1 MGVGTIVIVED
12 ETPIREGIAAALR
25 GAGYEPIEAADGEAG
40 LAAARRTGV
49 DLVLLDLMLPKIDGT
64 QVLEQLRRTHPSLPV
79 IILTARGMEDDRVS
93 GLTAGADD
101 YVVKPFSARELVAR
115 VEAVLRRS
123 PERPDVVTRLSVG
136 RATVDLP
143 RREIRVEGEP
153 VRMLSETEC
162 EILTHLAAN
171 PGRVIS
177 REELL
182 TRVWGLSG
190 SRVETRTI
198 DMHVARLRSKLTTDC
213 AGEAEATITTVRG
226 KGYMLGPSVRA
237 TDGPTRNEPSGGSG

>member
-1 MGVGTIVIVED
+1 MKKILVVDDDAAHARMLETVITDWGFLIHLADDGAVAVDMVKKQPFDIVLMDMKMVKMSGME
-12 ETPIREGIAAALR
+12 AL
-25 GAGYEPIEAADGEAG
+25 
-40 LAAARRTGV
+40 
-49 DLVLLDLMLPKIDGT
+49 
-64 QVLEQLRRTHPSLPV
+64 QLIKAYNPSLPV

-123 PERPDVVTRLSVG
+123 PERPDVITQLSVG
-136 RATVDLP
+136 RAMVDLP

-153 VRMLSETEC
+153 VKMLSETEC
-162 EILTHLAAN
+162 EILSHLAAN

-198 DMHVARLRSKLTTDC
+198 DMHVARLRSKLTADC
-213 AGEAEATITTVRG
+213 GGETEATITTVRG

-237 TDGPTRNEPSGGSG
+237 TDGTVKDEPPGGSG